1 MSNELFVSNR
11 SSQRSRDST
20 YVDLKKVSHEE
31 IVVHGVCDDLG
42 HGLRSHLD
50 VGIVTGSTGL
60 GSVLPDVSAEITY
73 LPVPGKTDF
82 GDISKLGEVLLHLV
96 LVETVRDS
104 TNEKGSCLGIL
115 LISSD
120 TSNQRAD

>member
-1 MSNELFVSNR
+1 LSNELFVSNR

-82 GDISKLGEVLLHLV
+82 GDISKLGKVLLHLI

-104 TNEKGSCLGIL
+104 TDVKSSRLGTLYMSSSSCHP
-115 LISSD
+115 
-120 TSNQRAD
+120 R